1 MNNFSH
7 FMGRDGFVWWI
18 GVIEDRND
26 PDKIGRVRVRCLG
39 YHTENKDDIPTE
51 DLPWAHV
58 ILPPTAP
65 YGALHNLVPGMW
77 VMGFW
82 KDPAFMQEPIVT
94 GIIPGYP
101 IESPDSTKGFND
113 PNNDLGVGWDSPYGK
128 SHPNRIDEPDTSRLA
143 RSEKSIDQTE
153 YKPHDEIAARDGAVT
168 TGVPTANSEAI
179 VKTGS
184 VTTANFDSTKHE
196 TNGGTTYTPFEYPNA
211 ASSTSW
217 NEPAT
222 TDKTKRGEGTS
233 LQGNNVET
241 LEARSDYKRRQ
252 VEYPYNKVYESE
264 SGHIFEIDD
273 TPYAER
279 IYRKHR
285 TGTFEEID
293 ADGHKVTRVVGN
305 NYTIVAGVDF
315 INVKGDVNLTI
326 DSNCKTYIKGDWDI
340 QVGGNKREIIQGN
353 VTEQYGTN
361 KSEHTHNT
369 KVLAKR
375 IETVEGDTEENY
387 VKKTE
392 TTSGDVKETYG
403 GKQSTSVSGNRK
415 LQSGAGIDMDAP
427 TIQLN

>member
-1 MNNFSH
+1 MNNYSH

-82 KDPAFMQEPIVT
+82 KDPAFMQEPIVI

-101 IESPDSTKGFND
+101 IEYSDSAKGFND
-113 PNNDLGVGWDSPYGK
+113 PNGDLNVGWDSPYGEP
-128 SHPNRIDEPDTSRLA
+128 HPNRIDEPDTSRLA
-143 RSEKSIDQTE
+143 RSQKSIDQTE

-196 TNGGTTYTPFEYPNA
+196 TNDGTTYTPFEYPNA

-222 TDKTKRGEGTS
+222 TDKTKRGEPPTI
-233 LQGNNVET
+233 QGNNVET
-241 LEARSDYKRRQ
+241 FEVRADYKRRQ

-326 DSNCKTYIKGDWDI
+326 DSNCKTLIKGDWDI
-340 QVGGNKREIIQGN
+340 QVKGNKKEIIEGN
-353 VTEQYGTN
+353 VTEDYRKEQ
-361 KSEHTHNT
+361 ST
-369 KVLAKR
+369 KVTGERK
-375 IETVEGDTEENY
+375 EEVTGKTTEKYSTRE
-387 VKKTE
+387 E

>member
-1 MNNFSH
+1 MNNYSH

-82 KDPAFMQEPIVT
+82 KDPSLMQEPIVT

-101 IESPDSTKGFND
+101 TEKPDSTIGFSD
-113 PNNDLGVGWDSPYGK
+113 PGGSDYGPYPIITK
-128 SHPNRIDEPDTSRLA
+128 EPDTSRLA
-143 RSEKSIDQTE
+143 RSQKSIDQTE

-184 VTTANFDSTKHE
+184 VNFNSS
-196 TNGGTTYTPFEYPNA
+196 YTPFEYPNT

-222 TDKTKRGEGTS
+222 TDKTKRGESPSGD
-233 LQGNNVET
+233 NVET
-241 LEARSDYKRRQ
+241 LEARADYKRRQ

-273 TPYAER
+273 TPFAER
-279 IYRKHR
+279 LYTKHR

-326 DSNCKTYIKGDWDI
+326 DSNCKTLIKGDWDI
-340 QVGGNKREIIQGN
+340 QVKGNKKEIIEGN
-353 VTEQYGTN
+353 VTEDYRKEQ
-361 KSEHTHNT
+361 ST
-369 KVLAKR
+369 KVTGERK
-375 IETVEGDTEENY
+375 EEVTGKTTEKYSTRE
-387 VKKTE
+387 E
-392 TTSGDVKETYG
+392 TTSGNVKETYG
-403 GKQSTSVSGNRK
+403 GKQETSVSGNRK

>member
-7 FMGRDGFVWWI
+7 FMGRDGFIWWI

-101 IESPDSTKGFND
+101 IETPDSTKGFND
-113 PNNDLGVGWDSPYGK
+113 PNGDLNVGWDSPYGK
-128 SHPNRIDEPDTSRLA
+128 SHPNRINEPDTSRLA

-153 YKPHDEIAARDGAVT
+153 YKPHDEIAARDGKASKEIKVANDKEEAWNELKT
-168 TGVPTANSEAI
+168 VDPTERGKSAA
-179 VKTGS
+179 
-184 VTTANFDSTKHE
+184 
-196 TNGGTTYTPFEYPNA
+196 GTT
-211 ASSTSW
+211 
-217 NEPAT
+217 
-222 TDKTKRGEGTS
+222 
-233 LQGNNVET
+233 NVET
-241 LEARSDYKRRQ
+241 LSSRSASNRRNP
-252 VEYPYNKVYESE
+252 EYPYNDVYESE

-273 TPYAER
+273 TPFAER
-279 IYRKHR
+279 LYRKHR

-293 ADGHKVTRVVGN
+293 ADGNKVTRVIKD
-305 NYTIVAGVDF
+305 NYTIVHGNDYVY
-315 INVKGDVNLTI
+315 VKGNVNLTV
-326 DSNCKTYIKGDWDI
+326 DADCRTYIKGNWDI
-340 QVGGNKREIIQGN
+340 QVDGNKTEIITGN
-353 VTEQYGTN
+353 VTETY
-361 KSEHTHNT
+361 KSQHATTVDKERN
-369 KVLAKR
+369 
-375 IETVEGDTEENY
+375 ETVKGKTTENY
-387 VKKTE
+387 TTKEE
-392 TTSGDVKETYG
+392 TTSGDVTETYG
-403 GKQSTSVSGNRK
+403 GKQNTSVSGNRK

>member
-7 FMGRDGFVWWI
+7 FMGRDGFIWWI

-39 YHTENKDDIPTE
+39 YHTENIKDIPTE

-65 YGALHNLVPGMW
+65 YGTLHNLVPGMW

-101 IESPDSTKGFND
+101 TEKIDNTKGFND
-113 PNNDLGVGWDSPYGK
+113 PNDALGVGWDSPYGEP
-128 SHPNRIDEPDTSRLA
+128 HPNRINEPDTSRLA
-143 RSEKSIDQTE
+143 RSEKSIDQAE
-153 YKPHDEIAARDGAVT
+153 YSPHNEIKKRDGAVT
-168 TGVPTANSEAI
+168 TDVPTANGEAI
-179 VKTGS
+179 VKT
-184 VTTANFDSTKHE
+184 E
-196 TNGGTTYTPFEYPNA
+196 TVDFSSSYTPFEYPNK
-211 ASSTSW
+211 ASSTTW
-217 NEPAT
+217 KEPAT
-222 TDKTKRGEGTS
+222 TDITKRGKSTTGD
-233 LQGNNVET
+233 NVET
-241 LEARSDYKRRQ
+241 LEERADYKRRQ
-252 VEYPYNKVYESE
+252 VEYPYKKVYESE

-279 IYRKHR
+279 LYRKHR

-305 NYTIVAGVDF
+305 NYTIIAGVDF

-340 QVGGNKREIIQGN
+340 QVDGNKKEVIKGDVQEEFEKLHSTKVTGERKEEVTGKTTEKYSTKEESTSGN
-353 VTEQYGTN
+353 VT
-361 KSEHTHNT
+361 
-369 KVLAKR
+369 
-375 IETVEGDTEENY
+375 
-387 VKKTE
+387 
-392 TTSGDVKETYG
+392 ETYG
-403 GKQSTSVSGNRK
+403 GKQSTSVSGK
-415 LQSGAGIDMDAP
+415 LKIQSGGSIDMDAP
-427 TIQLN
+427 KIMLN

>member
-113 PNNDLGVGWDSPYGK
+113 PNGDLNVGWDSPYGK

-222 TDKTKRGEGTS
+222 TDKTKRGETPSGD
-233 LQGNNVET
+233 NVET
-241 LEARSDYKRRQ
+241 LEARADYKRRQ

-279 IYRKHR
+279 LYRKHR

-293 ADGHKVTRVVGN
+293 ADGHKVTKVVGN

-340 QVGGNKREIIQGN
+340 QVDGNKREIIQGN
-353 VTEQYGTN
+353 VTETY
-361 KSEHTHNT
+361 KSQHATTVDKERN
-369 KVLAKR
+369 
-375 IETVEGDTEENY
+375 ETVKGKTKENY
-387 VKKTE
+387 TTKEE

>member
-7 FMGRDGFVWWI
+7 FMGRDGFIWWI

-101 IESPDSTKGFND
+101 IETPDSTKGFND
-113 PNNDLGVGWDSPYGK
+113 PGGSDYGPYPTRTK
-128 SHPNRIDEPDTSRLA
+128 EPDTSRLA

-153 YKPHDEIAARDGAVT
+153 YKPHDEIEERDGAVT

-217 NEPAT
+217 NEPKT
-222 TDKTKRGEGTS
+222 TDKTKRGGPPTI
-233 LQGNNVET
+233 QGNNVET
-241 LEARSDYKRRQ
+241 FEVRADYKRRQ

-279 IYRKHR
+279 LYRKHR

-326 DSNCKTYIKGDWDI
+326 DSNCKTLIKGDWDI
-340 QVGGNKREIIQGN
+340 QVKGNKKEIVEGN
-353 VTEQYGTN
+353 VTEEYGT
-361 KSEHTHNT
+361 KIKEHTHNT
-369 KVLAKR
+369 KVTAKR

-392 TTSGDVKETYG
+392 TTSSDVTETYG
-403 GKQSTSVSGNRK
+403 GKQNTSVSGNRK

>member
-7 FMGRDGFVWWI
+7 FMGRDGFIWWI

-101 IESPDSTKGFND
+101 IETPDSTKGFND
-113 PNNDLGVGWDSPYGK
+113 PGGSDYGPYPTRTK
-128 SHPNRIDEPDTSRLA
+128 EPDTSRLA

-153 YKPHDEIAARDGAVT
+153 YKPHDEIEERDGKASKEIKVANDKEEAWNELKT
-168 TGVPTANSEAI
+168 VDPTERGKSAA
-179 VKTGS
+179 
-184 VTTANFDSTKHE
+184 
-196 TNGGTTYTPFEYPNA
+196 GTT
-211 ASSTSW
+211 
-217 NEPAT
+217 
-222 TDKTKRGEGTS
+222 
-233 LQGNNVET
+233 NVET
-241 LEARSDYKRRQ
+241 LSSRSASNRRNP
-252 VEYPYNKVYESE
+252 EYPYNDVYESE

-273 TPYAER
+273 TPFAER
-279 IYRKHR
+279 LYRKHR

-293 ADGHKVTRVVGN
+293 ADGNKVTRVIKD
-305 NYTIVAGVDF
+305 NYTIVHGNDYVY
-315 INVKGDVNLTI
+315 VKGNVNLTV
-326 DSNCKTYIKGDWDI
+326 DADCRTYIKGNWDI
-340 QVGGNKREIIQGN
+340 QVDGNKTEIITGN
-353 VTEQYGTN
+353 VTETY
-361 KSEHTHNT
+361 KSQHATTVDKERN
-369 KVLAKR
+369 
-375 IETVEGDTEENY
+375 ETVKGKTTENY
-387 VKKTE
+387 TTKEE
-392 TTSGDVKETYG
+392 TTSGDVTETYG
-403 GKQSTSVSGNRK
+403 GKQNTSVSGNRK